1 MEKVFQSGTPDS
13 ETDRFSTLLG
23 LLITFASFKIR
34 YRRRGFRR
42 EKKTKTLPND
52 IWIFDIFYSRGVA
65 INEQKIEFWKIT
77 KFESFK
83 KKCRFSTRFGYSL
96 VYKRI
101 SQHCNGEKFAWEV
114 S

>member
-42 EKKTKTLPND
+42 EKKNKNFTERYLN
-52 IWIFDIFYSRGVA
+52 IRYIL
-65 INEQKIEFWKIT
+65 
-77 KFESFK
+77 FK
-83 KKCRFSTRFGYSL
+83 GCCDK
-96 VYKRI
+96 
-101 SQHCNGEKFAWEV
+101 
-114 S
+114 

>member
-42 EKKTKTLPND
+42 EKKKQKLYRT
-52 IWIFDIFYSRGVA
+52 IFEYSIYFIQGVL
-65 INEQKIEFWKIT
+65 
-77 KFESFK
+77 
-83 KKCRFSTRFGYSL
+83 R
-96 VYKRI
+96 
-101 SQHCNGEKFAWEV
+101 
-114 S
+114 